1 MSRKPLVYIV
11 DDDPSVCR
19 ALALLLESHGFKA
32 KTFTRSADFL
42 AHAHPKVPSCL
53 LLDFQLPDING
64 LALQKAIAERR
75 LPISI
80 VFITGHGDIPMS
92 VKAMKAGAIDFLPK
106 PFTDEKLLAAVRQ
119 AIARNKIQTKE
130 EAEVRKIKRRVNSLS
145 PREQEVF
152 RLVVKGLLSKQIAYK
167 WGISLQTVKVH
178 RARVM
183 QKMGAKTVT
192 ELIRFAEKC
201 GISSCKH

>member
-19 ALALLLESHGFKA
+19 ALALLLESHGFKV

-42 AHAHPKVPSCL
+42 AHSHPKVPSCL

-64 LALQKAIAERR
+64 LVLQDVMAERE
-75 LPISI
+75 LAISI
-80 VFITGHGDIPMS
+80 IFITGHGDIPMS
-92 VKAMKAGAIDFLPK
+92 VRAMKAGAIDFLSK

-119 AIARNKIQTKE
+119 AIAKNKIQIKE
-130 EAEVRKIKRRVNSLS
+130 QAEIRKIKRRVDSLS
-145 PREQEVF
+145 PRELEVF
-152 RLVVKGLLSKQIAYK
+152 QLVAKGLLSKQIAYK

-183 QKMGAKTVT
+183 QKMQAKTVT
-192 ELIRFAEKC
+192 ELIRFAQMC
-201 GISSCKH
+201 GITSTRH